1 MRMRNPFRRRAAE
14 APAPARSAG
23 RSTERRSSAPARIAS
38 GAVVA
43 LVASGLT
50 YAAVASDG
58 ERVHDA
64 DLGDGGVWVSW
75 DEDSRFGR
83 MNVPAGQLDAG
94 VAANVPG
101 GGLDVLQ
108 DGAAVLAVGRTA
120 SSLTPID
127 VRSARLSESSSIAP
141 TALPTP
147 DGIPVSG
154 TADLRGGTLAMVD
167 PETGAV
173 WADRVDT
180 RTGSV
185 SGLSSSAKPLAEAGG
200 GAALAV
206 DITGAVHV
214 ASAESGTV
222 VTIRPEGDGFAEP
235 VTQETGIEA
244 ARLDLT
250 AVGSNWVA
258 YDPGH
263 DLVFTAERPEGI
275 SAGLAAA
282 DAVSP
287 DAPVHATLQM
297 PGPISNAVAVQT
309 SDAVTMVRLDGQAP
323 TGGLVVT
330 ERVNRR
336 AVPLL
341 ARPAVLAGCVY
352 GAWAEQDRIF
362 YAQNCGRTDAVPA
375 GVIDN
380 VTETPLRSGVAFRT
394 NRGHI
399 VLNDLDTGGVW
410 DLEDR
415 PMKIDNWDSLI
426 PPPLR
431 DDETERKD
439 ENLIDDTQV
448 DQPPQAEDDHLK
460 VRAGRTSKLHVLDND
475 TDASGSVLAINPD
488 DVSDVDLAGVRAT
501 VAADGQS
508 IDVVV
513 PALPD
518 RSSFSFT
525 YAVNNGTSAEKSSAR
540 VHVEIVPDE
549 VNTGPFLRPGA
560 IDQRLTYPV
569 IEGGRVAV
577 GVAADWR
584 DGESDQVTVLAT
596 EEATG
601 IDGQGRLT
609 IDGNTEVGTRVVEY
623 EASDGRGESTTGEVE
638 VEVVAATDDE
648 LRLPQTQPD
657 VVRGIVGKPI
667 QVEPLGNDIPGADP
681 GEPSA
686 GLVLAGPVRPV
697 GTLTVDT
704 NEATGVVTITGAE
717 PGTYELAYAAR
728 TGGGVSPG
736 RIRVDLAADADPD
749 APPVA
754 NPDSATLRDQEP
766 VMVDVLANDY
776 SPRADVLVTQSVRVR
791 SSSTWIQPT
800 IYQGRWVRLE
810 ALEPASLEEGA
821 VRQGTIE
828 YVVSDG
834 AHHTTGEITV
844 SQLPPLDAATPVVED
859 DVATVR
865 VGDHVT
871 IPVLDNDT
879 MEGGIPLTL
888 DPESVQVIA
897 GGEQTAFASGNTV
910 RFVPWQDPD
919 LMTAEEQVIIEYAAY
934 AGTDLSRRQ
943 TGRVTVTV
951 KPLPTQQTPNAVP
964 VARSFSA
971 SVVAGERLPITVPTT
986 GVDPDGD
993 SVTITGVTGAD
1004 GGEVDL
1010 SLGRVVTVG
1019 PTSIVYEAYPLSAG
1033 TEVLHYE
1040 VADRFG
1046 GTSTGFIRIGV
1057 VQPGDPQP
1065 PVAVADLAIAD
1076 PGKRVTVDFTRND
1089 LFDRSDLITLE
1100 YEELNDPAVLEQW
1113 QVNDEDL
1120 TVSTVAPAPDAP
1132 VHVFTYGLD
1141 NGLFDPSR
1149 TSVLVRGVDGFINP
1163 PTARDDV
1170 ARVEDAETVDDGVE
1184 TILVDALENDDDIDS
1199 DPGTLVIDRV
1209 LSPLATVEDVP
1220 DGSPSGAQQMV
1231 RVQVTDSPHTVP
1243 YVIQDEDGAEA
1254 MALIYVP
1261 TGSAGRPFVID
1272 GSLIEMDADSTVTVD
1287 LADYVE
1293 SPRDKPVSI
1302 TAVDTLSASPTADLS
1317 VSAPDNRSL
1326 ELTSANGY
1334 VGPAAVMLEVT
1345 DRIDAQDTEFE
1356 TAYVSIPV
1364 QVGPLVPILR
1374 CPEFEVILNAGG
1386 RDRHIDIPSLCRAWL
1401 PLGMSLDDVA
1411 WEASWAERPD
1421 GVELTAGGVGEREI
1435 TLHAGPDAP
1444 TGSGVLVVS
1453 PEGSDQE
1460 STISVQVIGQPAR
1473 TTSVA
1478 AQDPDESDEEEAEDP
1493 DEPEIVYP
1501 PARMRPI
1508 QVTGLHEGES
1518 QTVNV
1523 GPYLDSPLAEPECT
1537 VVMAQVVSGEGL
1549 EATHSGCEVTLTATT
1564 QPSPNALVNIAV
1576 TDGPDREAAVGRIT
1590 VTLLGRPSPPT
1601 AVSAMPDREL
1611 GGTAIVSWTAPSYD
1625 GGSPVTSYVV
1635 RWTGGASGSTTCTS
1649 SPCTIEGLTNGVDHV
1664 LTVAAVNAIG
1674 ESEPSEPSNAAR
1686 PDTRPNQVT
1695 GVAMTSRG
1703 DGTLAVRWQAP
1714 ANEGSPVQTYRVRF
1728 TDTSGATSA
1737 IQVETAAP
1745 NLTASASGLNNETVY
1760 SVAVQALN
1768 EAGWGPFGPAVQM
1781 QSAGTPPAVGGVS
1794 LSPRGPGPSV
1804 DSEVL
1809 TIRWEPTRPNG
1820 PPLTGYTVWRSV
1832 GGSGWTQ
1839 IASTSP
1845 GTRQASDTIPYEG
1858 RTYSYAV
1865 TATNGAGNES
1875 SRGSVA
1881 TYTSVGVPST
1891 PSVSA
1896 ATPSADRRI
1905 RVTVNLG
1912 APRAGSFSSIQWSS
1926 SSGAS
1931 GVYNCAGGCPAGGQA
1946 QFTTGELPA
1955 SGQTI
1960 TVRTVNS
1967 GGSQSQAAT
1976 SGSVTPYGPTPTPTD
1991 GRVTRSGD
1999 GRTLNYAWNLPE
2011 NGRPITAVRVD
2022 DRGTITTFGSART
2035 HSVTYPNYATGYS
2048 IRVQAQSEAG
2058 WSGWLTISGT
2068 TGPPPTPTVTLA
2080 RGEWVYVDP
2089 ADCPSGQCHKVVVNI
2104 RDFPPNTSWTV
2115 TCSATNYG
2123 PPFTSSAR
2131 LNVNNTGNGYTW
2143 NGHCAYG
2150 LNVGTV
2156 TATLSNPTHGS
2167 YSASIFWS

>member
-1 MRMRNPFRRRAAE
+1 MMPNPFRRKK
-14 APAPARSAG
+14 PVAG
-23 RSTERRSSAPARIAS
+23 RAVPGHLRGGERRGSAAGKIAS
-38 GAVVA
+38 GAIVA

-50 YAAVASDG
+50 YAAVAADG

-94 VAANVPG
+94 VAANIPG
-101 GGLDVLQ
+101 GGLDILQ

-127 VRSARLSESSSIAP
+127 VRGSRLSESSTIAP
-141 TALPTP
+141 TPLPTA
-147 DGIPVSG
+147 DGVPVSG
-154 TADLRGGTLAMVD
+154 TADLRGGTFAMVD

-173 WADRVDT
+173 WATRVDT

-185 SGLSSSAKPLAEAGG
+185 PGLSTSAKPLAEAGPD
-200 GAALAV
+200 AALAV
-206 DITGAVHV
+206 DVTGAVHV
-214 ASAESGTV
+214 ASAKTGSV
-222 VTIRPEGDGFAEP
+222 VTIRPEGEGLADP
-235 VTQETGIEA
+235 VTVETGISA

-250 AVGSNWVA
+250 AVGSSWVA
-258 YDPGH
+258 YDPGR
-263 DLVFTAERPEGI
+263 DLVFTAERPGGI

-287 DAPVHATLQM
+287 DAPVHAALQT

-309 SDAVTMVRLDGQAP
+309 SDTVTMVRLDGQAP

-336 AVPLL
+336 SVPLL

-352 GAWAEQDRIF
+352 GAWAEEDRIF

-375 GVIDN
+375 GIIEN
-380 VTETPLRSGVAFRT
+380 VTETPLRAGVAFRI

-415 PMKIDNWDSLI
+415 PMKLDNWDSLI

-431 DDETERKD
+431 DEETERKD

-448 DQPPQAEDDHLK
+448 DQPPKAEDDHLK

-475 TDASGSVLAINPD
+475 TDAAGSVLAINPD
-488 DVSDVDLAGVRAT
+488 DLSVVDLPGVRAT

-513 PALPD
+513 PAQPEGQ
-518 RSSFSFT
+518 SFSFT

-540 VHVEIVPDE
+540 VWVDIVPDE
-549 VNTGPFLRPGA
+549 VNTGPLLRPGA
-560 IDQRLTYPV
+560 TEQRLSYPV

-577 GVAADWR
+577 GVMADWR
-584 DGESDQVTVLAT
+584 DGEADQVTVLAT
-596 EEATG
+596 EDATG

-609 IDGNTEVGTRVVEY
+609 IDGNTEVGARVVEY
-623 EASDGRGESTTGEVE
+623 EVSDGRGERARGEVE
-638 VEVVAATDDE
+638 VEVIAVTDDE

-667 QVEPLGNDIPGADP
+667 QVDPLGNDVPGADP
-681 GEPSA
+681 GEPNA
-686 GLVLAGPVRPV
+686 GLVLAGAVRPV
-697 GTLTVDT
+697 GTLAVDT
-704 NEATGVVTITGAE
+704 NEATGVVTITGPE

-736 RIRVDLAADADPD
+736 RIRVDLAADADPQ

-776 SPRADVLVTQSVRVR
+776 SPRADVLVTQSVRA
-791 SSSTWIQPT
+791 SSSSNWIQPT

-810 ALEPASLEEGA
+810 ALEPAALEEGA

-844 SQLPPLDAATPVVED
+844 SQLPPLVAATPVVED
-859 DVATVR
+859 DTAVVR

-888 DPESVQVIA
+888 DPDSVQVIA

-910 RFVPWQDPD
+910 RFVPWQDSAV
-919 LMTAEEQVIIEYAAY
+919 MTAEEQVIIEYAAY

-951 KPLPTQQTPNAVP
+951 KPLPTEQTPNAVP

-971 SVVAGERLPITVPTT
+971 SVVAGERLPVTVPTT

-993 SVTITGVTGAD
+993 AVTITGVTGAD

-1010 SLGRVVTVG
+1010 SLGRVAAVG
-1019 PTSIVYEAYPLSAG
+1019 PTSIVYEAYPLAAG

-1065 PVAVADLAIAD
+1065 PVAVADLVVAD

-1100 YEELNDPAVLEQW
+1100 YEGLNEPTVLEQW
-1113 QVNDEDL
+1113 QINDDDL
-1120 TVSTVAPAPDAP
+1120 TVSTAVPAPDAP
-1132 VHVFTYGLD
+1132 VHAFIYGLD

-1149 TSVLVRGVDGFINP
+1149 TSVLVRGVHGFINP

-1170 ARVEDAETVDDGVE
+1170 ARAEDVETIGERE
-1184 TILVDALENDDDIDS
+1184 TILVDVLANDDDVDS
-1199 DPGTLVIDRV
+1199 DPATLVIDRV
-1209 LSPLATVEDVP
+1209 LSPFATIEDVP
-1220 DGSPSGAQQMV
+1220 GGSRGAQQMV
-1231 RVQVTDSPHTVP
+1231 RVQITDSPHTVP

-1261 TGSAGRPFVID
+1261 TGSAGRPFVVD
-1272 GSLIEMDADSTVTVD
+1272 GALIEMDADSSVTVD
-1287 LADYVE
+1287 LADHVE
-1293 SPRDKPVSI
+1293 SPRGKAVTV
-1302 TAVDTLSASPTADLS
+1302 TAVDTLSASPTGDLS

-1334 VGPAAVMLEVT
+1334 LGPAAVMLEVT
-1345 DRIDAQDTEFE
+1345 DRLDAEDTDFE

-1364 QVGPLVPILR
+1364 QIGPLVPILR
-1374 CPEFEVILNAGG
+1374 CPEFEVVLNAGG
-1386 RDRHIDIPSLCRAWL
+1386 RDRDIDIPSLCRAWL
-1401 PLGMSLDDVA
+1401 PLGMSLEDVA
-1411 WEASWAERPD
+1411 WAASWAERPD
-1421 GVELTAGGVGEREI
+1421 GVELSTSGVGEREL
-1435 TLHAGPDAP
+1435 TLRAASDAP
-1444 TGSGVLVVS
+1444 TGSGVLTVS
-1453 PEGSDQE
+1453 PEGSDQM
-1460 STISVQVIGQPAR
+1460 SSISVRVIGQPSR
-1473 TTSVA
+1473 TTSAA
-1478 AQDPDESDEEEAEDP
+1478 AQDPDEPDEEEEV
-1493 DEPEIVYP
+1493 VYP
-1501 PARMRPI
+1501 PARLRPLS
-1508 QVTGLHEGES
+1508 VTGLEEGES
-1518 QTVNV
+1518 QTVSIA
-1523 GPYLDSPLAEPECT
+1523 PYLDSPLAEPVCT
-1537 VVMAQVVSGEGL
+1537 VLMAQVVSGAGL
-1549 EATHSGCEVTLTATT
+1549 EATHSGCAVTLTATAR
-1564 QPSPNALVNIAV
+1564 PSSSALVNLAV
-1576 TDGPDREAAVGRIT
+1576 TDGPDRDAALGRIT
-1590 VTLLGRPSPPT
+1590 VTLLGRPGAPT
-1601 AVSAMPDREL
+1601 AVSATPDREI
-1611 GGTAIVSWTAPSYD
+1611 GGTANVSWTASSYD

-1649 SPCTIEGLTNGVDHV
+1649 SPCTIEGLTNGVDHYF
-1664 LTVAAVNAIG
+1664 TVAAVNAIG
-1674 ESEPSEPSNAAR
+1674 ESEESAPSNAAR
-1686 PDTRPNQVT
+1686 PDTRPSQVT
-1695 GVAMTSRG
+1695 GVVMASRG
-1703 DGTLAVRWQAP
+1703 DGTLAVRWQSP
-1714 ANEGSPVQTYRVRF
+1714 VNEGSPVQTYRVRF
-1728 TDTSGATSA
+1728 TDTSGGTSA

-1745 NLTASASGLNNETVY
+1745 SLAASASGLNNETVY

-1781 QSAGTPPAVGGVS
+1781 QSAGTPPPVGGVT
-1794 LSPRGPGPSV
+1794 LAPRGPGPSV

-1820 PPLTGYTVWRSV
+1820 PPLTGYAVWRSV
-1832 GGSGWTQ
+1832 GGGGWTQ
-1839 IASTSP
+1839 VASTSP
-1845 GTRQASDTIPYEG
+1845 GTRQASDTIPYDG

-1865 TATNGAGNES
+1865 TATNGAGIES
-1875 SRGSVA
+1875 ARGAVA
-1881 TYTSVGVPST
+1881 TYTSVGIPST

-1896 ATPSADRRI
+1896 ATPSADRRV
-1905 RVTVNLG
+1905 RVTVGLG
-1912 APRAGSFSSIQWSS
+1912 QPRAGSFSAIQWSS

-1955 SGQTI
+1955 TGQTI

-1976 SGSVTPYGPTPTPTD
+1976 SGSVTPYGATPAPSN
-1991 GRVTRSGD
+1991 GSSSVAGD
-1999 GRTLNYAWNLPE
+1999 GRRINYSWSLPT
-2011 NGRPITAVRVD
+2011 NGRPITAVQIT
-2022 DRGTITTFGSART
+2022 DRGSTTT
-2035 HSVTYPNYATGYS
+2035 HSPRTGFTVDYSNYS
-2048 IRVQAQSEAG
+2048 QNVQLQVRAQSEAG
-2058 WSGWLTISGT
+2058 WSEWLTIRAR
-2068 TGPPPTPTVTLA
+2068 TGPAPTPTVTIS
-2080 RGEWVYVDP
+2080 RGEWVYVPP
-2089 ADCPSGQCHKVVVNI
+2089 ASCPSGQCHKVVVSI
-2104 RDFPPNTSWTV
+2104 RDFPPNTSWSV

-2123 PPFTSSAR
+2123 TPFTSTVP
-2131 LNVNNTGNGYTW
+2131 LNVNGTGNGYSW
-2143 NGHCAYG
+2143 NGSCAYG
-2150 LNVGTV
+2150 VNVGTV
-2156 TATLSNPTHGS
+2156 TVTLSNNTHGS
-2167 YSASIFWS
+2167 YSGSRFWN